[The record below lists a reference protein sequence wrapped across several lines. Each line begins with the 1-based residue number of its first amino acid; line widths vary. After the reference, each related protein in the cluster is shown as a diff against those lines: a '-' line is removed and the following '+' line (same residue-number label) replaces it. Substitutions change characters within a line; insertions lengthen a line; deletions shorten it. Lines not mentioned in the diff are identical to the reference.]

1 MRLLIK
7 KGFDLLVTKVMLN
20 ERLFLVNEFKKS
32 TSKNG
37 DIISFTFEV
46 KSEDYHDVTTLL
58 YEGKF
63 LVELPEKDE
72 KFTGTIQEYSTSVT
86 NLYES
91 GNVGVFKLSL
101 LKEN

>member
-1 MRLLIK
+1 M
-7 KGFDLLVTKVMLN
+7 KGFDLLVTKVLLN
-20 ERLFLVNEFKKS
+20 ERLFLVDDFKES

-37 DIISFTFEV
+37 HIISFTFEV
-46 KSEDYHDVTTLL
+46 KSEVYHDVTTLL

-63 LVELPEKDE
+63 LVELPEKNE

-86 NLYES
+86 NLYEA

-101 LKEN
+101 IKHV